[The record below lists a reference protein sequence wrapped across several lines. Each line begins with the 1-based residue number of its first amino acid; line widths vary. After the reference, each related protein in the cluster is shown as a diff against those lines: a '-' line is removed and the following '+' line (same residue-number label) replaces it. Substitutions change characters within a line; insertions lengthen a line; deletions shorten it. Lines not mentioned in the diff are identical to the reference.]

1 MPGQEPFDSSTD
13 ERCAEANNNLQTGAE
28 FQSMVKAKV
37 GMEQK
42 DK

>member
-1 MPGQEPFDSSTD
+1 MPGQETFDSSSN

-28 FQSMVKAKV
+28 FQSTVKAKV
-37 GMEQK
+37 GIEQK